1 MRPLVSIVGRTNVG
15 KSTLFNR
22 LIGQRKVIVSDIP
35 GTTRDSVYEEISWRG
50 KNFDLVDTGGI
61 VFDKK
66 NDYEKDINKQIRE
79 AISAADLILF
89 LIDIKEEVELSDRKA
104 LDQVRKSGKKI
115 ILVANK
121 ADNQKLRTEAL
132 NLANLGLGQPIA
144 VSAIHGTSAGDLLD
158 EIVKNLKG
166 YKARKAE
173 NVESEITKVA
183 IAGKPNVGKSSLFN
197 KLVGKNQAIVSDIP
211 GTTRDV
217 INTKV
222 KIGEFDYLF
231 LDTAGLRRRTKVK
244 KQIEYYSVLRAMR
257 AIEESDIVLFLID
270 AKEGVARQDLHII
283 ADIIEKGKGLIILVN
298 KWDLVK
304 DTPINSY
311 ISYLQKK
318 ITFVSWAPVIFISAK
333 NGKNISKIYELIGKA
348 KEERTKRIRI
358 KELNNL
364 ISNAIVKRPS
374 PRDKK
379 TKSKFFYTTQA
390 KGIPPTFVIFVNKKE
405 IVRQSYL
412 RYIENQIRDKYEF
425 IGTPIR
431 IILKSKK

>member
-1 MRPLVSIVGRTNVG
+1 MRPLVAIVGRANVG

-22 LIGQRKVIVSDIP
+22 LIGRRKVIVSDVP
-35 GTTRDSVYEEISWRG
+35 GTTRDRVYEEVFWQG
-50 KNFDLVDTGGI
+50 KDFDLVDTGGI
-61 VFDKK
+61 IFDQKV
-66 NDYEKDINKQIRE
+66 DYEKDITKQVKE

-89 LIDIKEEVELSDRKA
+89 LIDIKEGLKISDKKA
-104 LDQVRKSGKKI
+104 LEEVRKSDKKI

-121 ADNQKLRTEAL
+121 ADNQKLRTEAS

-144 VSAIHGTSAGDLLD
+144 ISAIHGTSTGDLLD
-158 EIVKNLKG
+158 EIVKNLKFS
-166 YKARKAE
+166 KVSSLKSEE
-173 NVESEITKVA
+173 NITKVA

-197 KLVGKNQAIVSDIP
+197 KLIGKNQAIVSDIP

-244 KQIEYYSVLRAMR
+244 KQIEYYSVLRAIR
-257 AIEESDIVLFLID
+257 AIGESDIVLLLID
-270 AKEGVARQDLHII
+270 ATEGVARQDLHII

-298 KWDLVK
+298 KWDLSG
-304 DTPINSY
+304 DTSINFY

-333 NGKNISKIYELIGKA
+333 NGKNISKIYELIEKV
-348 KEERTKRIRI
+348 KEERTKRIKI

-364 ISNAIVKRPS
+364 ISNAIIKKPS
-374 PRDKK
+374 PRNKK
-379 TKSKFFYTTQA
+379 SKSKFFYTTQA

-405 IVRQSYL
+405 IVRQSFL
-412 RYIENQIRDKYEF
+412 RYLENQIRDKYEF

-431 IILKSKK
+431 IILRSKK

>member
-1 MRPLVSIVGRTNVG
+1 MRPLVAIVGRANVG

-22 LIGQRKVIVSDIP
+22 LIGRRKVIVSDIP
-35 GTTRDSVYEEISWRG
+35 GTTRDRLYEEVFWQG
-50 KNFDLVDTGGI
+50 KDFDLVDTGGI
-61 VFDKK
+61 VFDQKV
-66 NDYEKDINKQIRE
+66 DYEKDITKQVKE
-79 AISAADLILF
+79 AISSTDLILF
-89 LIDIKEEVELSDRKA
+89 LIDIKEGLQISDKKA
-104 LDQVRKSGKKI
+104 LEEVRKSDKKI

-121 ADNQKLRTEAL
+121 ADNQKLRTEAS

-144 VSAIHGTSAGDLLD
+144 VSAIHGTSTGDLLD
-158 EIVKNLKG
+158 EIVKNLKFS
-166 YKARKAE
+166 K
-173 NVESEITKVA
+173 VSLLESEENITKVA

-197 KLVGKNQAIVSDIP
+197 KLIGKNQAIVSDIP

-244 KQIEYYSVLRAMR
+244 KQIEYYSVLRAIR
-257 AIEESDIVLFLID
+257 AIGESDIVLLLID
-270 AKEGVARQDLHII
+270 ATEGVARQDLHII

-298 KWDLVK
+298 KWDLSG
-304 DTPINSY
+304 DTSINFY

-333 NGKNISKIYELIGKA
+333 NGKNISKIYELIEKV
-348 KEERTKRIRI
+348 KEERTKRIKI

-364 ISNAIVKRPS
+364 ISNAIIKKPS
-374 PRDKK
+374 PRNKK
-379 TKSKFFYTTQA
+379 SKSKFFYTTQA

-405 IVRQSYL
+405 IVRQSFL
-412 RYIENQIRDKYEF
+412 RYLENQIRDKYEF

-431 IILKSKK
+431 IILRSKK

>member
-22 LIGQRKVIVSDIP
+22 LIGKRKVIVSGIP
-35 GTTRDSVYEEISWRG
+35 GTTRDRIYEEISWQG
-50 KNFDLVDTGGI
+50 KDFDLVDTGGI
-61 VFDKK
+61 VFDQKS
-66 NDYEKDINKQIRE
+66 DYEKDIVKQVKE
-79 AISAADLILF
+79 AILSTDLILF
-89 LIDIKEEVELSDRKA
+89 LIDIREGLQISDKKA
-104 LDQVRKSGKKI
+104 LEEVRKSDKKI

-121 ADNQKLRTEAL
+121 ADNQKLRTEAS

-144 VSAIHGTSAGDLLD
+144 VSAIHGTSTGDLLD
-158 EIVKNLKG
+158 EIVKNLKFS
-166 YKARKAE
+166 KVPPSESKE
-173 NVESEITKVA
+173 NITKVA

-197 KLVGKNQAIVSDIP
+197 KFVGKNQAIVSDIP

-217 INTKV
+217 INTEA
-222 KIGEFDYLF
+222 KIDGKKYLF

-244 KQIEYYSVLRAMR
+244 KQIEYYSVLRAIR

-283 ADIIEKGKGLIILVN
+283 ADIVEKGKGLIILVN
-298 KWDLVK
+298 KWDLAK
-304 DTPINSY
+304 DTSIDSY

-318 ITFVSWAPVIFISAK
+318 ITFISWAPVIFISAK

-412 RYIENQIRDKYEF
+412 RYLENQIRDKYEF